1 MLKRFTIDQV
11 MPWRP
16 CYSREEVA
24 AVFGRYKYMTLARLL
39 ASKLSDADKLW
50 CLLRPEVIPEKQ
62 LHLLACEYAERAL
75 KRERKAGREPD
86 PRSWAA
92 VETKRRWVAGEAS
105 DEELS
110 AARASARAAARASA
124 SARAWA
130 AASAEASAWASAS
143 ASASASAWAAAS
155 AWVSASASAERK
167 WQLQQA
173 IKATEAAGGEN
184 Q

>member
-143 ASASASAWAAAS
+143 ASASAL
-155 AWVSASASAERK
+155 
-167 WQLQQA
+167 QLVPIGCA
-173 IKATEAAGGEN
+173 R
-184 Q
+184 